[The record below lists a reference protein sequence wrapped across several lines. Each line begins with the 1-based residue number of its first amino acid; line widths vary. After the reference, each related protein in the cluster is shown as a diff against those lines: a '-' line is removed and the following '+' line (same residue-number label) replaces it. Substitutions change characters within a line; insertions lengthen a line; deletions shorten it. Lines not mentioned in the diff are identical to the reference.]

1 MTVLSKGYLSFLN
14 NVPLGFCG
22 FTASFAIQ
30 QGVFVPC
37 DRIMQRAHWKLQFQN
52 NRIELLT
59 HWDCVCDTWGL
70 FLNESS
76 SAYEYV
82 LSISLE
88 NDPLKAKGTSGDGVL
103 SREEELPGPLEH

>member
-1 MTVLSKGYLSFLN
+1 MK
-14 NVPLGFCG
+14 
-22 FTASFAIQ
+22 TAQ
-30 QGVFVPC
+30 
-37 DRIMQRAHWKLQFQN
+37 WKLQFQN

-88 NDPLKAKGTSGDGVL
+88 NDPLKAKGTSGDWVL
-103 SREEELPGPLEH
+103 SREEEFPGPLEHWHKHKKRKKEKKEKEKRN